1 MHLFRPHKKP
11 QNISERLQ
19 ERRTFIE
26 NILLPCLLFSALT
39 GIFTGALVFSFNL
52 ISTEVVHYSS
62 EIYHFVRENPIYA
75 PLLFLCVIVLGLLA
89 GLMLKWFPNVRG
101 GSLPVAVAHLRGHI
115 AFKWLPNVVFVYFS
129 SMISY
134 LVGVPLGNE
143 APCVQMGAAVGK
155 GTVGLFAKK
164 HRAWRR
170 YIMTGG
176 ACAGFAVTTGAPLS
190 GIFFALEEA
199 HRRFTPMVIMVATM
213 STSAAIFTSRW
224 LCNLFQ
230 VELTIISATL
240 ESSLRL
246 KDIWAVILLALFCA
260 LFAAIFSKTYE
271 KINHIVQKLRQRLHF
286 IIRLEIVFVIVAI
299 FGMISG
305 NFIND
310 GHNLLHEILH
320 NEHVWMFLLLY
331 LFVRSILVIC
341 SNSVG
346 ATGGLFV
353 PTLVFGAMLG
363 SICAQILISI
373 GALPAESAPIMIV
386 IGMATYKGASMRT
399 PITAIIFAC
408 EVLSGLTN
416 LPFIILSVAIAYLT
430 VELLGAEPV
439 MEIVY
444 EARLE
449 QEHEGKE
456 RKVYDMS
463 MTVQPGAF
471 VIGKETRDVLW
482 PPECTV
488 LAVHHTAGHRSH
500 GELAGMHAGD
510 VLDLHFASYD
520 LERTMYM
527 LTDLIGTQPQAE
539 N

>member
-26 NILLPCLLFSALT
+26 NILLPCLLFSTLT

-62 EIYHFVRENPIYA
+62 EIYHFVRENPIYT
-75 PLLFLCVIVLGLLA
+75 PLLFLGVIVLGLLA

-246 KDIWAVILLALFCA
+246 KDIWAVILLALVCA

-305 NFIND
+305 YFIND

-408 EVLSGLTN
+408 EVLSGLTIETKEDMMTAAKQIGDGYHCAVLLKGGHSIN
-416 LPFIILSVAIAYLT
+416 DANDLLYNNGSFVWFESERIETPNTHGTGCTLSSAIASNLAIGFSLDESIRRAKDYIS
-430 VELLGAEPV
+430 GALSA
-439 MEIVY
+439 M
-444 EARLE
+444 
-449 QEHEGKE
+449 
-456 RKVYDMS
+456 
-463 MTVQPGAF
+463 
-471 VIGKETRDVLW
+471 
-482 PPECTV
+482 
-488 LAVHHTAGHRSH
+488 
-500 GELAGMHAGD
+500 
-510 VLDLHFASYD
+510 LDLGKDSGPINHAY
-520 LERTMYM
+520 
-527 LTDLIGTQPQAE
+527 LITKMSTKQ
-539 N
+539 